1 MVKSVLMKTQPTQS
15 AFAKG
20 LIGKGRRNPRKE
32 IEDTLDKESLNDFR
46 AAMSNRAIS
55 VSAIIGS
62 LKECGI
68 DVSPSVIQKWREE
81 KSKVSQ

>member
-20 LIGKGRRNPRKE
+20 LIGKGRRNPRQE

-46 AAMSNRAIS
+46 AALDNRALS
-55 VSAIIGS
+55 VTAIIGS
-62 LKECGI
+62 LKECGV
-68 DVSPSVIQKWREE
+68 DVAPSVIQKWREE
-81 KSKVSQ
+81 KSKAPK